1 MKLLTLVTEAFT
13 KCVKLNVQPSLKFYP
28 KHIPLLQLYNSL
40 HNSLSLSF
48 SLCALQNRMLFP
60 HEMKYN
66 IYKHKISKIYRC
78 INILFTDMQYVIYCC
93 AAWYQIFGHFFLLN
107 QYEWCTN
114 EVQVCHLVK
123 PIKFKLQSK
132 CNNNI
137 YLNKFWVIVCTGH
150 I

>member
-13 KCVKLNVQPSLKFYP
+13 KCVKLNAQPSLKFHP
-28 KHIPLLQLYNSL
+28 EHIHCFSYIRVYTIAC
-40 HNSLSLSF
+40 LSL

-60 HEMKYN
+60 HEMKCN
-66 IYKHKISKIYRC
+66 IYKHKINKIYRY
-78 INILFTDMQYVIYCC
+78 INILFTDLQYVIYCC
-93 AAWYQIFGHFFLLN
+93 AARYQIFGHFFLLN
-107 QYEWCTN
+107 QYKWCTN

-123 PIKFKLQSK
+123 PIKFKYQSK